1 MAYALI
7 AYFLWGLFPLYF
19 KALRSVPPLQILA
32 HRMVWSLL
40 LMVGVLTA
48 LRRWAWLG
56 PLRTQ
61 PGEAARFAASAS
73 LLACNWGMYIW
84 AINNDRVIEASLGY
98 YINPLMSVVLGAVF
112 VGERLRAAQWLAVG
126 IAAAGVVWMSAEVGR
141 VPWIAV
147 SLALSFGLYGLLR
160 KTAALG
166 SLEGLTLETFV
177 QFPIAC
183 AYLAWEALRG
193 QDAFLHGSWDLRVLL
208 MAAGPVTA
216 VPLLLFASA
225 ARRIPL
231 SLLGFLQYSMPTVVL
246 GLGVWLYHEPF
257 GGDRLAGFGLVWLAV
272 ALYLGDGLL
281 RLRLRRPA
289 VAE

>member
-7 AYFLWGLFPLYF
+7 AYSLWGLFPLYF
-19 KALRSVPPLQILA
+19 KALRAVPPLQILA

-40 LMVGVLTA
+40 LMVGVLTV

-56 PLRTQ
+56 PLRAQ
-61 PGEAARFAASAS
+61 PGEAARFAASAA
-73 LLACNWGMYIW
+73 LLACNWGVYIW
-84 AINNDRVIEASLGY
+84 AINNGRVIEASLGY
-98 YINPLMSVVLGAVF
+98 YINPLMSVVLGALF

-147 SLALSFGLYGLLR
+147 TLAFSFGLYGLLR

-166 SLEGLTLETFV
+166 SLEGLTLETFL
-177 QFPIAC
+177 QFPIAG
-183 AYLAWEALRG
+183 AYLAWEAWHG
-193 QDAFLHGSWDLRVLL
+193 QDAFLHGGWDQRVLL

-231 SLLGFLQYSMPTVVL
+231 SLLGILQYSMPTVVL

-257 GGDRLAGFGLVWLAV
+257 GGDRAAGFGFVWLGV
-272 ALYLGDGLL
+272 ALYLGDAL
-281 RLRLRRPA
+281 LRRPTRQRS
-289 VAE
+289 